1 MKEDCSKIIEH
12 YGVNHQQIKLA
23 EEVFELQEAI
33 IKYEFANDDNKAL
46 KELGEGNKW
55 DTYFFKNNIV
65 EELADC
71 MVLLRQFQAHYNI
84 DADQL
89 GTIMYN
95 KIQRTLKRMEKE

>member
-1 MKEDCSKIIEH
+1 MTRVKGGNVAKNRRRK
-12 YGVNHQQIKLA
+12 VL
-23 EEVFELQEAI
+23 
-33 IKYEFANDDNKAL
+33 KAL

-65 EELADC
+65 EELADV

-84 DADQL
+84 DAEQL

>member
-12 YGVNHQQIKLA
+12 YGVNHQQRKLA

-33 IKYEFANDDNKAL
+33 VEMTMKMREM
-46 KELGEGNKW
+46 EGKTPEIVEPTFE
-55 DTYFFKNNIV
+55 TYRLHIA
-65 EELADC
+65 EELADV